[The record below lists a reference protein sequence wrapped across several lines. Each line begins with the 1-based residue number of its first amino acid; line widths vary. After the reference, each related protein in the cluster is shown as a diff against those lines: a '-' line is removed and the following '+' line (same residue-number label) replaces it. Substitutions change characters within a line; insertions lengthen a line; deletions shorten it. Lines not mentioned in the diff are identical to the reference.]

1 MNKQRI
7 NISKNG
13 GFTLVELILAIVIV
27 GLLATITV
35 GSYRDSV
42 EKTNIEIAKADIK
55 VIEGLIENHFF
66 AHNALPNNLNNI
78 FTKVDPW
85 GNNYEY
91 LNMSTVTGNGPKRKD
106 RNLVPVNSDYD
117 LYSKG
122 PDGQSAS
129 AFTAQI
135 SHDDIVRANNG
146 GYIGQAIDY

>member
-1 MNKQRI
+1 MNNERI
-7 NISKNG
+7 NIHKLS
-13 GFTLVELILAIVIV
+13 GFTLIELILAITIV
-27 GLLATITV
+27 GILATIAV
-35 GSYRDSV
+35 GSYQDSV

-91 LNMSTVTGNGPKRKD
+91 LNMSLVVGNGPKRKD

-117 LYSKG
+117 LYSMG
-122 PDGQSAS
+122 PDGRTAT